1 MEERVGK
8 SLSVIKNI
16 RQSVRKQL
24 INQVY
29 IKRIKFLKK
38 SIKKLIEGA
47 ASKDELMK
55 KYAEYCS
62 AVDKAQKKNIIH
74 KNNAARKKSRT
85 NAMIKSCLLKKA

>member
-1 MEERVGK
+1 MGK

-16 RQSVRKQL
+16 RQSLKKQL
-24 INQVY
+24 VNQVY

-38 SIKKLIEGA
+38 SIRKMIEGN
-47 ASKDELMK
+47 SKKEELLK

-62 AVDKAQKKNIIH
+62 AVDKALKKNIIH

-85 NAMIKSCLLKKA
+85 NSIIKNFLVKSA